1 MEAKDG
7 SMGFDYSG
15 VYDKIVDREN
25 IEKHLDDGRKV
36 KITFTVKDGFVEVSE
51 IFEPDENKQ
60 ELQKKGWQAI
70 LENFKKYV
78 ERE

>member
-15 VYDKIVDREN
+15 VYEKIVEGEN
-25 IEKHLDDGRKV
+25 IEKQLDDGRKV
-36 KITFTVKDGFVEVSE
+36 KITFTVNDGFVEVTE
-51 IFEPDENKQ
+51 IFEPDEIDPD
-60 ELQKKGWQAI
+60 LQKQGWQAI

-78 ERE
+78 EIE